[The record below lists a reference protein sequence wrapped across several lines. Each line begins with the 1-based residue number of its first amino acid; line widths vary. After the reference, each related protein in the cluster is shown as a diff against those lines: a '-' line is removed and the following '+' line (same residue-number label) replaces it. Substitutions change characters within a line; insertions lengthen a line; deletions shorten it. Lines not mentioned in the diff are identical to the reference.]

1 MKFLDEARVNIQ
13 GGDGGGCVSFRREKH
28 IEFGGPGGGNGGRG
42 GDVVAVCV
50 PAFNTLVDFRYR
62 RHFKARKGRGG
73 SGRNRTGANGAGTEL
88 RVPAGTRIF
97 YVYCIKTVV

>member
-13 GGDGGGCVSFRREKH
+13 GGDGGGGCVSFRREKH

-50 PAFNTLVDFRYR
+50 PALNTLVDFRYR
-62 RHFKARKGRGG
+62 RHFKARKGRGARDATAP
-73 SGRNRTGANGAGTEL
+73 GRTAPGPSFASP
-88 RVPAGTRIF
+88 PAPASSTFIG
-97 YVYCIKTVV
+97 